1 MQADQNEVRA
11 QSIIDCDLAMKAASN
26 ALIGSLL
33 HAERNANS
41 DCYLLKLWK
50 ARDAISE
57 VRE

>member
-1 MQADQNEVRA
+1 MRADQNEVRA
-11 QSIIDCDLAMKAASN
+11 QSIIDCDLAMKAAPN
-26 ALIGSLL
+26 ALIGLLL